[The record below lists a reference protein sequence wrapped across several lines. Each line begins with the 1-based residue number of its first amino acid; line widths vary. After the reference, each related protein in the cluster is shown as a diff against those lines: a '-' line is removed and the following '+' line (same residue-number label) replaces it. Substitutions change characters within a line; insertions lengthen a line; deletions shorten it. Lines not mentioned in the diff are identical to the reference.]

1 MRPGLRLRLLLLL
14 GGLLIVAFVPLY
26 FAVAT
31 YTRVAQRQ
39 LRDGHARSLARA
51 VAGHVLDAQ
60 RQRNGTD
67 LLPLLRAEVGS
78 EGLAGLAAYDRSG
91 AELARS
97 VEPGYETL
105 LPERVKDERARSS
118 DVSAGAARALRVVVP
133 HEAGTVVALV
143 TTDDDATRV
152 APLLR
157 LVGLY
162 TAIVAVSLLGL
173 AYYALTRLI
182 VQPLDQLARSAERV
196 ANGAR
201 KLVVPQTSVKEL
213 SDLGGS
219 LRTMT
224 ERLLAEEEALRRKV
238 DEVEKAT
245 ASLEQAQDRLVRS
258 ERLASVGRLAAG
270 LAHEI
275 GNPIAALIGLQDL
288 LLEGGLDEAEQRD
301 FLKRMRKESERIHG
315 ILRDLLAFAR
325 PGAAGTSEEGAPGDI
340 ASVVHDVAALVS
352 PQKAL
357 KNVTLE
363 LDVPRDLPLV
373 PMSREHL
380 AQVLLN
386 LVLNAADAVG
396 SGGRV
401 RVAAEPSER
410 GVKLSVEDDGPG
422 VDPAILGRLFEP
434 FATTKEVGKGTG
446 LGLAVCRGL
455 VEAVGGSIVLDVAHR
470 PGARFVVDL
479 PRSPEK

>member
-1 MRPGLRLRLLLLL
+1 VRPGLRLRLLLLL
-14 GGLLIVAFVPLY
+14 GGLLLVAFVPLY

-31 YTRVAQRQ
+31 YTRVAQQQ
-39 LRDGHARSLARA
+39 LHEGHARALARA
-51 VAGHVLDAQ
+51 VTGHVLDAQ
-60 RQRNGTD
+60 RQRNGAD

-78 EGLAGLAAYDRSG
+78 EGLAGLAAYDRDG
-91 AELARS
+91 VELARA
-97 VEPGYETL
+97 VEPGYEPF
-105 LPERVKDERARSS
+105 LP
-118 DVSAGAARALRVVVP
+118 ARAAGERPRTHHVKRGELRAVRVVVP
-133 HEAGTVVALV
+133 HEAGTVIALV
-143 TTDDDATRV
+143 ATDDDATRV

-162 TAIVAVSLLGL
+162 TAVVAVSLLGL
-173 AYYALTRLI
+173 TYYALTRLI
-182 VQPLDQLARSAERV
+182 VKPLDELARSAERV
-196 ANGAR
+196 AGGAR
-201 KLVVPQTSVKEL
+201 KLVVPATSVREL
-213 SDLGGS
+213 SELGGS

-224 ERLLAEEEALRRKV
+224 ERLLAEEEALRRKI

-245 ASLEQAQDRLVRS
+245 ARLAEAQDRLVRS

-288 LLEGGLDEAEQRD
+288 LLAGGLNEAEQRD
-301 FLKRMRKESERIHG
+301 FLKRMRKESERINK

-325 PGAAGTSEEGAPGDI
+325 PGSSAASAEGSPGDV
-340 ASVVHDVAALVS
+340 AEVVHDVAALVS

-357 KNVTLE
+357 KGVTLE
-363 LDVPRDLPLV
+363 LDVPQDLPPV
-373 PMSREHL
+373 AMSRDHL

-396 SGGRV
+396 PGGRV
-401 RVAAEPSER
+401 RVEAERSER
-410 GVKLSVEDDGPG
+410 GVTLAVEDNGPG
-422 VDPAILGRLFEP
+422 VDPAIVTRLFEP

-455 VEAVGGSIVLDVAHR
+455 VEAVGGTIALDVEHR

-479 PRSPEK
+479 PKSP